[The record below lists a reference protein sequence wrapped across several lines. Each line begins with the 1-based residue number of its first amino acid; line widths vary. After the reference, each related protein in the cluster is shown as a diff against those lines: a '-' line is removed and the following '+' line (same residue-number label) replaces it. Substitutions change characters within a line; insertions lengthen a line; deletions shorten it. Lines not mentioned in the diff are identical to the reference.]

1 MNNHRGL
8 LSKRFLGRYE
18 RYTRL
23 WFYFQGAAEFIDFFV
38 DQQAVAS
45 LWQAF
50 QSEGA

>member
-1 MNNHRGL
+1 MNNRRGL

-38 DQQAVAS
+38 NQQAVAA
-45 LWQAF
+45 LRQAF
-50 QSEGA
+50 KGERT